1 MPRNTKKVKEVA
13 VKKVRRRLKE
23 SYAKCGAKVT
33 KPERK
38 VHITRLNVATE
49 NHSSYHDRLNY
60 LVNVRRKD
68 VDPKT
73 SATDL
78 VNEAL
83 ELLFQVEDVPKFVPI
98 SSDFRKGVDL

>member
-1 MPRNTKKVKEVA
+1 MIEKK
-13 VKKVRRRLKE
+13 
-23 SYAKCGAKVT
+23 KCGAKVT

-38 VHITRLNVATE
+38 VHITRLNSATE

-60 LVNVRRKD
+60 LVIERRKSN
-68 VDPKT
+68 PKV

-83 ELLFQVEDVPKFVPI
+83 ELLFDIEGVPHFVSI